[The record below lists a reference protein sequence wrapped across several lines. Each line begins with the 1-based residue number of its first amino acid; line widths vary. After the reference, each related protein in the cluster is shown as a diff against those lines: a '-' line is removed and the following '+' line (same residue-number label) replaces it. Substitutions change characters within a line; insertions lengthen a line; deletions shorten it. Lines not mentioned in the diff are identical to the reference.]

1 MLLMGAGADDSC
13 MPPMPGS
20 CELHPDALGQGGS
33 TRKRPPK
40 YLLGGGK
47 IRVLLR
53 HAVNLGAM
61 NSDGTSDP
69 YVELSAFG
77 VVGSEPLGE
86 VHMKSQMR
94 SKTVD
99 PVWDEV
105 LEFETTDLRR
115 TLEQPLRLQ
124 VVNHHRL
131 RKGNDLGTAK
141 LDLRVLASNCPEAL
155 PHSVAQVPH
164 SVVAGETL
172 YEGWYASFERVPLHW
187 PGGGGQG
194 VITCLVQMLPE
205 GLGAQLGGH
214 RALDEARKQLDKAQR
229 AHKRVEFHSAADNA
243 LPEVALAWRVQHRDG
258 DIARSNLET
267 LRAVAAVLKEHPSY
281 VCRVHYETAVAKHG
295 PARLA
300 DALAR
305 QGRRQIDLER
315 DAEMLM
321 DYLAEQRALSMVE
334 SLIDLGVDAAQ
345 MYATYKGQGDG
356 AGARFKLQAEPP
368 PAAGAEERPPL
379 SDFSPERRASASAAA
394 VAASEGGAR
403 PSMDEVLVD
412 EAMRYGAAKM
422 NTSRADQIGVGGCIS
437 AALTELPNLDRGVSA
452 AGTEVP
458 SLDVGFSAPGTGPAG
473 RAPPFEMGAAAGAG
487 GHSAT
492 AAAASTALEAAQV
505 RVGERPTTGQRVV
518 VPVAASAA
526 PKAEAKVVGWKWDG
540 RWTKAQDKALFLLQR
555 FARIHYNLRKSSVL
569 KRNQVR
575 GAKAA
580 ALVHSMKVPGFGSAA
595 QRVEELLRP
604 PSPVRRQL
612 EAQSAAVV
620 AIQSGMRRALT
631 RRHTGLG
638 PRGLGSLVLAAREQL
653 VGARGTK
660 GAQDASTDSV
670 AAWRAWLADERC
682 QAAARAVLSANRH
695 AVGYVDG
702 DDTTAVSVRFSLAL
716 PALPVA
722 AAYRLERIEGA
733 ICEEVASLLCLDR
746 RRLHARCEEGATIVP
761 PPPLQAA
768 RRHTLVTV
776 TVSIR
781 PATKD
786 AATKDAAAELSPILS
801 AHLLAA
807 LVEDGSSPLHSGRW
821 LSHVLEQRGLAIERL
836 AARSD
841 GGVMRAFVR
850 LRPHSGLDARRSGG
864 LGGVL
869 YGTTA
874 HEEER
879 RHGRLGNRPFEMHA
893 LLAAGRVAS
902 DTGRVASDELRQ
914 SRRERLVR
922 AAAMRHAL
930 TRSFPDA
937 PPWLR
942 LVIDLTEESGA
953 FIIDGAQDGAPHSTE
968 LAPAV
973 WLVMALGAASG
984 VHTAALPRI
993 GLERVPP
1000 PLGAVRSLRHLDLS
1014 GNALASLP
1022 DELRALA
1029 ALRFVDLSRNRLAAV
1044 PACVWAW
1051 PRLTALSLAHNS
1063 LEALPEATIGS
1074 AAVLAELDLSFN
1086 LLGAL
1091 PEAFGALHALV
1102 TLDASH
1108 NNLTAVPSPLL
1119 DLEVRSLTSL
1129 HLGKNAV
1136 PAPVLLL
1143 DGRVRGGC
1151 YVAVEFCV
1159 AARPSVSLNGDTSK
1173 YLACFGGVCRLVA
1186 MLTDGAIPVLP
1197 NPSAADTVAPASG
1210 EAAASVTDEGGR
1222 GRYPR
1227 LGAFEVVLRTRGGLY
1242 LQLYSKLA
1250 TRAFPSVEAL
1260 ARTLLAAL
1268 GQPPEEVVLLHDTQ
1282 HLHRAASAG
1291 ALPPLRRLMAVA
1303 GADLHARDAE
1313 GATPLHAACAHGR
1326 VGAAE
1331 LLLRARASGH
1341 APDAHGVTPLLA
1353 AAAGG
1358 HAACVKLLLRVGART
1373 DAVDATRAS
1382 ALHFAVTAGSLS
1394 CVELLLE
1401 AGAEPGPIDALRR
1414 TPAALA
1420 GSLPEPLGSQLR
1432 QLFERAQVIDRLALD
1447 AATRA
1452 AERTQRASLVK
1463 MI

>member
-1 MLLMGAGADDSC
+1 M
-13 MPPMPGS
+13 
-20 CELHPDALGQGGS
+20 
-33 TRKRPPK
+33 
-40 YLLGGGK
+40 
-47 IRVLLR
+47 
-53 HAVNLGAM
+53 
-61 NSDGTSDP
+61 
-69 YVELSAFG
+69 
-77 VVGSEPLGE
+77 
-86 VHMKSQMR
+86 
-94 SKTVD
+94 
-99 PVWDEV
+99 
-105 LEFETTDLRR
+105 
-115 TLEQPLRLQ
+115 
-124 VVNHHRL
+124 
-131 RKGNDLGTAK
+131 
-141 LDLRVLASNCPEAL
+141 
-155 PHSVAQVPH
+155 
-164 SVVAGETL
+164 
-172 YEGWYASFERVPLHW
+172 PLHW

-214 RALDEARKQLDKAQR
+214 RALDAARKQLDKAQR
-229 AHKRVEFHSAADNA
+229 PLKRVEFHSAADNT
-243 LPEVALAWRVQHRDG
+243 LPEVAQAWRVQHRDG
-258 DIARSNLET
+258 AIARSNLET

-281 VCRVHYETAVAKHG
+281 WCRVHYETAVAKRG

-321 DYLAEQRALSMVE
+321 DYLAEQRALSIVE
-334 SLIDLGVDAAQ
+334 SLVDLGVDVAQ
-345 MYATYKGQGDG
+345 LYATYKGQGDG
-356 AGARFKLQAEPP
+356 EGARFALQAEPP

-379 SDFSPERRASASAAA
+379 SDPPPERRASAAGGAGAAT
-394 VAASEGGAR
+394 EGGAR
-403 PSMDEVLVD
+403 PSMDEVLLE
-412 EAMRYGAAKM
+412 EAIRYGAAKM
-422 NTSRADQIGVGGCIS
+422 NSSRADPIGVGGSIS
-437 AALTELPNLDRGVSA
+437 AAATELPHLGRGVPA
-452 AGTEVP
+452 AGTEGP
-458 SLDVGFSAPGTGPAG
+458 PLDVGASVPGTKGPAG
-473 RAPPFEMGAAAGAG
+473 GAPASGGAPAFEMEAAAGAG

-492 AAAASTALEAAQV
+492 EAAASTALEAAQV
-505 RVGERPTTGQRVV
+505 RAGERPTTEQRVV
-518 VPVAASAA
+518 VAVAASAA

-540 RWTKAQDKALFLLQR
+540 RWTKAQDKALFVLQR
-555 FARIHYNLRKSSVL
+555 FARMRYNLRQSSVL
-569 KRNQVR
+569 KRNQR
-575 GAKAA
+575 AA
-580 ALVHSMKVPGFGSAA
+580 ALVHRNIPGFGSAVPGFGSAVPGLGSA
-595 QRVEELLRP
+595 VPGLGSAAQLSVSAMVGASISRAHEVQQRVQELLRP

-638 PRGLGSLVLAAREQL
+638 PRGLGSVVLGAREQWL
-653 VGARGTK
+653 GARGTK

-682 QAAARAVLSANRH
+682 QAAARAVLSANRQ

-702 DDTTAVSVRFSLAL
+702 DDTTAVNVRFSLAL

-746 RRLHARCEEGATIVP
+746 RRLHARCEEGAPIVP

-768 RRHTLVTV
+768 RRHTLISVTM
-776 TVSIR
+776 SIR
-781 PATKD
+781 AATKA
-786 AATKDAAAELSPILS
+786 AATKDATINDAATKAAATKAAATEDAATNDAATKAAATKAAATELSPILPLRSANKLIPTAATELSPILS

-821 LSHVLEQRGLAIERL
+821 LSHVIERRGLAIERP
-836 AARSD
+836 AARTD
-841 GGVMRAFVR
+841 VGVMRTFER
-850 LRPHSGLDARRSGG
+850 LRPHSASDARRSGG
-864 LGGVL
+864 LSGVL

-879 RHGRLGNRPFEMHA
+879 RHGRLGNRPFEVHAQQMAGCAGGA

-902 DTGRVASDELRQ
+902 DELRQ
-914 SRRERLVR
+914 SSRERLVR

-953 FIIDGAQDGAPHSTE
+953 FIIDGAQGGAPHSTE

-973 WLVMALGAASG
+973 WLAMALGAASG
-984 VHTAALPRI
+984 VHTVALPRI

-1029 ALRFVDLSRNRLAAV
+1029 ALRYADLSRNRLAVV

-1051 PRLTALSLAHNS
+1051 PRISALSLAHNS
-1063 LEALPEATIGS
+1063 LEALPEATIAS

-1119 DLEVRSLTSL
+1119 DLEARSLTSL

-1143 DGRVRGGC
+1143 EGRVRGGC

-1210 EAAASVTDEGGR
+1210 EAAAAVTDEGGR

-1242 LQLYSKLA
+1242 LPLYSKLA

-1260 ARTLLAAL
+1260 ARTLLKAL

-1303 GADLHARDAE
+1303 GADLHARDAA
-1313 GATPLHAACAHGR
+1313 GATPLHAACSRGQL
-1326 VGAAE
+1326 GAAE

-1341 APDAHGVTPLLA
+1341 APDAHGLTPLLV

-1358 HAACVKLLLRVGART
+1358 HAACVELLLRVGART
-1373 DAVDATRAS
+1373 GAVDATRAS
-1382 ALHFAVTAGSLS
+1382 ALHLAVTAGSLS
-1394 CVELLLE
+1394 CVELLLA
-1401 AGAEPGPIDALRR
+1401 AGAEPGPIDALGR

-1420 GSLPEPLGSQLR
+1420 ERLPEPLGSQLR

-1452 AERTQRASLVK
+1452 AERTQRASLVHSHQVLADGTAGARGSGGVGADTFL
-1463 MI
+1463 

>member
-1 MLLMGAGADDSC
+1 
-13 MPPMPGS
+13 
-20 CELHPDALGQGGS
+20 
-33 TRKRPPK
+33 
-40 YLLGGGK
+40 
-47 IRVLLR
+47 
-53 HAVNLGAM
+53 M

-77 VVGSEPLGE
+77 VVGSESLGE
-86 VHMKSQMR
+86 VHRKSKMR

-141 LDLRVLASNCPEAL
+141 LDLRVLASYCPEAL
-155 PHSVAQVPH
+155 PHSVAHVPH
-164 SVVAGETL
+164 TEVAGETL

-214 RALDEARKQLDKAQR
+214 RALDAARKQLDKAQR
-229 AHKRVEFHSAADNA
+229 PLKRVEFHSAADNA
-243 LPEVALAWRVQHRDG
+243 LPEVAQAWRVQHRDG
-258 DIARSNLET
+258 AIARSNLET

-281 VCRVHYETAVAKHG
+281 WCRVHYETAVAKRG

-305 QGRRQIDLER
+305 QGCRQIDLER

-321 DYLAEQRALSMVE
+321 DYLAEQRALSIVE
-334 SLIDLGVDAAQ
+334 SLVDLGVDAAQ

-356 AGARFKLQAEPP
+356 EGARFALQAEPP
-368 PAAGAEERPPL
+368 PTAGAEERPL
-379 SDFSPERRASASAAA
+379 SDPPPERRASASAAA
-394 VAASEGGAR
+394 GAATEGGAR
-403 PSMDEVLVD
+403 PSKDEVLLD
-412 EAMRYGAAKM
+412 EAIRYGAAKM
-422 NTSRADQIGVGGCIS
+422 NTSRADQIGLGGCIS
-437 AALTELPNLDRGVSA
+437 AAATELPNLGRGVS
-452 AGTEVP
+452 V
-458 SLDVGFSAPGTGPAG
+458 PGTGPAG
-473 RAPPFEMGAAAGAG
+473 GPPAFEMEAVAGAG

-492 AAAASTALEAAQV
+492 EAAASTALEAAQV
-505 RVGERPTTGQRVV
+505 RAGERPTTEQRVV
-518 VPVAASAA
+518 VAVAASAA

-540 RWTKAQDKALFLLQR
+540 RWTKAQDKALFVLQR
-555 FARIHYNLRKSSVL
+555 FARMRYNLRQSSVL
-569 KRNQVR
+569 KRNQR
-575 GAKAA
+575 AAKAA
-580 ALVHSMKVPGFGSAA
+580 ALVHSRKVPGFGSAA
-595 QRVEELLRP
+595 QLSVSAMVGASLSRAHEVQQRVEELLRP

-638 PRGLGSLVLAAREQL
+638 PRGLGSVVLGAREQWL
-653 VGARGTK
+653 GARGTK

-682 QAAARAVLSANRH
+682 QAAARAVLSANRQ

-702 DDTTAVSVRFSLAL
+702 DDTTAVNVRFSLAL

-722 AAYRLERIEGA
+722 AAYRLERIEVA

-768 RRHTLVTV
+768 RRHTLIIVTM
-776 TVSIR
+776 SIR
-781 PATKD
+781 AATKA
-786 AATKDAAAELSPILS
+786 AATKDAAINDAAIKDAAIKAAATKTAATELSPILS

-821 LSHVLEQRGLAIERL
+821 LSHVIERRGLAIERP
-836 AARSD
+836 AARTD
-841 GGVMRAFVR
+841 IGVMRAFER

-879 RHGRLGNRPFEMHA
+879 RHGRLGNRPFEVHAQQMAGCAGGA

-914 SRRERLVR
+914 SSRERLVR

-942 LVIDLTEESGA
+942 LAIDLTEESGA
-953 FIIDGAQDGAPHSTE
+953 FIIDGAQGGAPHSTE

-973 WLVMALGAASG
+973 WLAMALGAASG
-984 VHTAALPRI
+984 VHTVALPRI

-1029 ALRFVDLSRNRLAAV
+1029 ALRYADLSRNRLAAV

-1051 PRLTALSLAHNS
+1051 PRLSALSLAHNS
-1063 LEALPEATIGS
+1063 LEALPEAIIGS
-1074 AAVLAELDLSFN
+1074 TAVLAELDLSFN

-1119 DLEVRSLTSL
+1119 DLEARSLTSL

-1143 DGRVRGGC
+1143 EGRVRGGC

-1210 EAAASVTDEGGR
+1210 EAAAAVTDEGGR

-1242 LQLYSKLA
+1242 LPLYSKLA

-1260 ARTLLAAL
+1260 ARTLLKAL

-1313 GATPLHAACAHGR
+1313 GATPLHAACSHGQ

-1341 APDAHGVTPLLA
+1341 APDAHGLTPLLA

-1358 HAACVKLLLRVGART
+1358 HAACVELLLRVGART
-1373 DAVDATRAS
+1373 GAVDATRAS
-1382 ALHFAVTAGSLS
+1382 ALHLAVTAGSLS
-1394 CVELLLE
+1394 CVELLLA
-1401 AGAEPGPIDALRR
+1401 AGAEPGPIDALGR

-1420 GSLPEPLGSQLR
+1420 ESLPEPLGSQLR

-1452 AERTQRASLVK
+1452 AERTQRASLVHSHQVLADGTAGARGSGG
-1463 MI
+1463 MGADNFL